1 MITELPEMPAIVYL
15 ETARG
20 GQTIEDP
27 GVAAELSVRFDALRT
42 EALAGSASVSLM
54 EKVMDEWNGND

>member
-1 MITELPEMPAIVYL
+1 VVYL

-27 GVAAELSVRFDALRT
+27 DVAADLSLQFDVLRT
-42 EALAGSASVSLM
+42 EALAGSASLSRI
-54 EKVMDEWNGND
+54 EKVVDEWND